1 MIGGREAFSR
11 NSFRVLA
18 GVWVLCATVLVNS
31 YTGIVTSSLTT
42 PKMNPSIESFE
53 DLAASSEIG
62 VVLRHDTS
70 IGEQILVKS
79 KPFNSL
85 LVFIK
90 EIL

>member
-31 YTGIVTSSLTT
+31 YTGIVISSLTK
-42 PKMNPSIESFE
+42 PKMKPSIESFE

-70 IGEQILVKS
+70 IGEQILVNKS
-79 KPFNSL
+79 KPFNFL
-85 LVFIK
+85 LIFY
-90 EIL
+90 